1 MGAIVT
7 QSEKIQLHIT
17 NKNDKR
23 HSHTLT
29 LRAASDSEVTI
40 LCCVMFLDLT
50 VNICQADDWN
60 DALCSEVERMN
71 IVAIQNGS
79 RVPEVVEWY
88 YQHQSEVVKR
98 NAFLS
103 DAVLVD
109 LHYTVPGRLGVQSTT
124 KFNISVSSSSTA
136 YFLRFRK
143 TLMSHVLVYR

>member
-1 MGAIVT
+1 
-7 QSEKIQLHIT
+7 
-17 NKNDKR
+17 
-23 HSHTLT
+23 
-29 LRAASDSEVTI
+29 
-40 LCCVMFLDLT
+40 
-50 VNICQADDWN
+50 
-60 DALCSEVERMN
+60 MN

-124 KFNISVSSSSTA
+124 KFNISVSASSSTT
-136 YFLRFRK
+136 YLPRC
-143 TLMSHVLVYR
+143 TEVLMTPAILHR